1 MFYTF
6 NLLTNTIYN
15 NALKNIVQPRRV
27 GVGGGGGGY
36 LTLLY
41 TWEALTRGLT
51 PYLLYTIFD
60 INGTTFVFFFSK
72 NGTPFTYYFGT
83 LYNL

>member
-1 MFYTF
+1 MS
-6 NLLTNTIYN
+6 YN
-15 NALKNIVQPRRV
+15 PAGWGRE
-27 GVGGGGGGY
+27 GGGEGGY